1 MEELGFDSFWAADHL
16 TWSNGRAAECWTVLS
31 SLATVTKKLRLGT
44 LVLCNLFRYPSLL
57 AKMGSTLDI
66 ASKGRLEFGIG
77 AGWKEDECIMY
88 GIPFPRPR
96 ERIERLHEA
105 VQVIQELWHK
115 DVANFKGKYY
125 ALTNA
130 VLEPKPIQKP
140 HPPIWIGAKGEKL
153 ALPVVA
159 ELADGYNTGPCS
171 LEVYAHKVSILKNCC
186 EKIERQ
192 SQMKLSYAGRI
203 LLVKPKNSISNEQK
217 SRLPADTIFGSPD
230 ECASRIREF
239 INLGVAHFQLIFE
252 DLPSTNGIEL
262 FRDEVLPLV

>member
-1 MEELGFDSFWAADHL
+1 
-16 TWSNGRAAECWTVLS
+16 
-31 SLATVTKKLRLGT
+31 
-44 LVLCNLFRYPSLL
+44 
-57 AKMGSTLDI
+57 MGSTLDI

-171 LEVYAHKVSILKNCC
+171 LEARRMCI
-186 EKIERQ
+186 
-192 SQMKLSYAGRI
+192 SYSR
-203 LLVKPKNSISNEQK
+203 LHK
-217 SRLPADTIFGSPD
+217 SRRNALPIDFRGSPFNKWNRTL
-230 ECASRIREF
+230 S
-239 INLGVAHFQLIFE
+239 
-252 DLPSTNGIEL
+252 
-262 FRDEVLPLV
+262 